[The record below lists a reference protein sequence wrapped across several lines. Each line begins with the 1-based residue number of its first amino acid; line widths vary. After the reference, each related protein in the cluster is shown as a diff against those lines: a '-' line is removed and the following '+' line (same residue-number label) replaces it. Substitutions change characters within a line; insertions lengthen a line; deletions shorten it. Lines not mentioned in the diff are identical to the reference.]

1 MECILTVT
9 LDKASTLLESGTFIV
24 WNDRRNPDRFIALPK
39 SDVIGLNSVN
49 ELDIGF
55 ESSGLNLLFGGDWHL
70 FNKNDIEDFQEALRI
85 KALGVPPHSIVSPEW
100 AISCFMDGSADILF
114 DKWMIDHFIRLD
126 EKQDVSYY
134 TDSPYSKSFD
144 TMYGGHCHWV
154 KMSTDD
160 MKSVLQRHGYVP
172 SKWDAIEERVQLM
185 EDVGCSLASIFSD
198 ASDSDRHFIAPTPRT
213 DPLIVDRI
221 FGGDWRRWHQA
232 N

>member
-9 LDKASTLLESGTFIV
+9 LDKASTLLESGAFIV
-24 WNDRRNPDRFIALPK
+24 WNDRHNPDRFIALSK
-39 SDVIGLNSVN
+39 SEANELNSVN
-49 ELDIGF
+49 ELNIGF
-55 ESSGLNLLFGGDWHL
+55 GLSGLNLLFGGDWYL

-85 KALGVPPHSIVSPEW
+85 KELEIPSHSLVSPEF
-100 AISCFMDGSADILF
+100 AITCFMDGSADILI
-114 DKWMIDHFIRLD
+114 DKWTTDRFIRID

-134 TDSPYSKSFD
+134 LDLPYSESFHLR
-144 TMYGGHCHWV
+144 YGGWWI
-154 KMSTDD
+154 KISADD
-160 MKSVLQRHGYVP
+160 MKSVLQRHDYVP

-185 EDVGCSLASIFSD
+185 KEAGCPMESIFSD

-221 FGGDWRRWHQA
+221 FGGDWKRWHQA